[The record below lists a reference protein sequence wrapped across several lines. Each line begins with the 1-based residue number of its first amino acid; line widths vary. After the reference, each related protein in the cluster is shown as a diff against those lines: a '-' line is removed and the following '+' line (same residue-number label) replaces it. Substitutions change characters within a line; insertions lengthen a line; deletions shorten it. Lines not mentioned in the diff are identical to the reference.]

1 MTEEWLPNNLH
12 LWVCVQITKE
22 EHKSDNLA
30 RDKHTLEEK
39 NKMVHFD
46 EGQIVLYIED

>member
-1 MTEEWLPNNLH
+1 MDDTNPLYSSLVGIFFLSGSPY
-12 LWVCVQITKE
+12 I
-22 EHKSDNLA
+22 S
-30 RDKHTLEEK
+30 LEEK